1 VVVTI
6 YIIMSKRTISS
17 VSLPSRLAKKPSL
30 EIMNGKERT
39 IRVSFTQEEPTWHY
53 FDPNNGHAPSED
65 SHGNINGE
73 AGEDVEWKSQLTEEL
88 TVLSTVHGRARRE
101 LRDISKHDLKTVMK
115 YGTKTRGRIVM
126 GEQRWMFELDNTIY
140 ITDYLCRKE
149 ITCYK
154 KAISIEP
161 ANITDAMIRNHGE
174 AVRLLKEDPHISTT
188 HSIIIIDQSGSM
200 KTCDVNCFRSRSDAA
215 YGTLA
220 LDYIAEQLYSM
231 GDEFFVDAVTIIEM
245 NDSGSIF
252 VEKEPLDWI
261 LFNKVLHRMS
271 NAKPHSH
278 GSYVES
284 IELAEAIIQRD
295 LKALDE
301 LDADDLPAFMLVL
314 VSDGKPSDKLPEHEI
329 RRRDAI
335 VRLSQR
341 LQSKLTV
348 FGMGIGSLG
357 SDFYQLSLLVDTAE
371 EYGAKGQ
378 FNHAGLN
385 AASLST
391 AFSSVAT
398 SMTTTRNELSSAKD
412 VKQQQPKTEKS
423 YVMKQKSIENIG
435 KIPLWR
441 HTHSVSRYLYRPELS
456 YPWKMVPFFNNEC
469 VGFEMEKNPFGK
481 VRYLFNSALY
491 F

>member
-1 VVVTI
+1 
-6 YIIMSKRTISS
+6 MSKPQ
-17 VSLPSRLAKKPSL
+17 LKKPL
-30 EIMNGKERT
+30 EIARENWHNTYGRLSREAERERT
-39 IRVSFTQEEPTWHY
+39 IRVSFTREEPTLHC
-53 FDPNNGHAPSED
+53 FDPNNGHSPPED
-65 SHGNINGE
+65 NHRNINGE
-73 AGEDVEWKSQLTEEL
+73 AGEDIERKSQLTEEL

-115 YGTKTRGRIVM
+115 YGTKTRGRTVM
-126 GEQRWMFELDNTIY
+126 GKHRWMFELDNTVY
-140 ITDYLCRKE
+140 ITDYLCREE

-154 KAISIEP
+154 KALSIKP
-161 ANITDAMIRNHGE
+161 ANITDAMIRNHEE

-188 HSIIIIDQSGSM
+188 HSILIIDQSGSM

-245 NDSGSIF
+245 NDSGSI
-252 VEKEPLDWI
+252 VVDKEPLDWI
-261 LFNKVLHRMS
+261 LFNKVLDRMS

-284 IELAEAIIQRD
+284 IELAEAIIQRE
-295 LKALDE
+295 LEALHD

-314 VSDGKPSDKLPEHEI
+314 VSDGKPSDKLPEHET
-329 RRRDAI
+329 RRKDAI
-335 VRLSQR
+335 ARLSQK

-357 SDFYQLSLLVDTAE
+357 SDFDQLSMLVDTAD

-385 AASLST
+385 AASLSI

-412 VKQQQPKTEKS
+412 KQQQPKTEKS
-423 YVMKQKSIENIG
+423 YVMKQKRSESIG

-441 HTHSVSRYLYRPELS
+441 HTHSVSRYLYQPELS
-456 YPWKMVPFFNNEC
+456 YPWHKVPFFNDEC

-481 VRYLFNSALY
+481 VRYLSTVLCTSDEVV
-491 F
+491 